1 METYRYN
8 IHLDP
13 KFADSHIHLGVLLY
27 RLKKFSEAVTHLDE
41 AVRLTPKQPEP
52 HIVLGLA
59 HFQVSNSKRPP
70 RRLRKG
76 SGTIPRRRSPFQP
89 RHGLRQVESV

>member
-70 RRLRKG
+70 RRFEEG
-76 SGTIPRRRSPFQP
+76 I
-89 RHGLRQVESV
+89 RHNPKTPISISTSARPTTS